1 MSGSYPYGFAGWFVV
16 DIRLLIFTVVV
27 SLLVTVGTMSMIS
40 KGRKRKELLK
50 TGVFFFVASVVF
62 NILILNTVFDYPVFR
77 IESFF
82 PFP

>member
-16 DIRLLIFTVVV
+16 DIRLLVFTVVV
-27 SLLVTVGTMSMIS
+27 SLLVTVGTMSMLS
-40 KGRKRKELLK
+40 RGKKRNELLK
-50 TGVFFFVASVVF
+50 TGGLFFIASVVF
-62 NILILNTVFDYPVFR
+62 NVLILNTVFDYPVFR